1 MIWDHNYTPIIYPL
15 YMIYLK
21 WSWWPSGFLQSEAMD
36 ENGPLRM
43 IYRVKKCR
51 LAMGI

>member
-15 YMIYLK
+15 YMIYLIWE
-21 WSWWPSGFLQSEAMD
+21 WSRWPSGFLHSEAMD

-43 IYRVKKCR
+43 IYRVKNVD
-51 LAMGI
+51 